1 MFFVDNLCLKV
12 ELFCISA
19 ENKKVLRLLHNGMN
33 ETILYLFAG
42 KAIFNKVYLREKYE
56 EKRYG

>member
-19 ENKKVLRLLHNGMN
+19 ENKNVARLLHNGVN
-33 ETILYLFAG
+33 ETILYLFVIET
-42 KAIFNKVYLREKYE
+42 IFNRFI
-56 EKRYG
+56 